1 MRVFEFGFSSRA
13 RFCAEL
19 SDFLLE
25 VSANGSQSQVRPKFE
40 TVTGKA
46 NDPQRLTRCGSFDKT
61 FIDEKLLSFAKD
73 AIYLGATDWA
83 NALSHATTRVG
94 NLYSSFKITLR
105 FALNAVSVTFV
116 CLYCHFLVL
125 RPTLAIPRG
134 CSPCGASVLLSETIP
149 LDTLN

>member
-1 MRVFEFGFSSRA
+1 MTRNDVLAAGHSS
-13 RFCAEL
+13 
-19 SDFLLE
+19 
-25 VSANGSQSQVRPKFE
+25 
-40 TVTGKA
+40 
-46 NDPQRLTRCGSFDKT
+46 KT

-116 CLYCHFLVL
+116 CLCHVKPPIDASICRWNSTKVTCVQAL
-125 RPTLAIPRG
+125 RYPRSRSKWG
-134 CSPCGASVLLSETIP
+134 F
-149 LDTLN
+149 